1 MCFALYSI
9 EYTEIQSFQT
19 QILSGIY
26 PQVQIESAYTQ
37 VENEHSNRYFDQH
50 WDHSPPFTRRENL
63 TEESLHTIWNSNCPV
78 ESFIRMPNGSEELEK
93 NKTFWTLERSKSLYQ
108 KEKEVKNEQRKN

>member
-37 VENEHSNRYFDQH
+37 VENEYSNRYFVHIKSDQ
-50 WDHSPPFTRRENL
+50 PEAIPA
-63 TEESLHTIWNSNCPV
+63 
-78 ESFIRMPNGSEELEK
+78 EK
-93 NKTFWTLERSKSLYQ
+93 FLVWLAD
-108 KEKEVKNEQRKN
+108 

>member
-37 VENEHSNRYFDQH
+37 VENEHSNRYIIQTDKYV
-50 WDHSPPFTRRENL
+50 PNLPRRRV
-63 TEESLHTIWNSNCPV
+63 NCV
-78 ESFIRMPNGSEELEK
+78 F
-93 NKTFWTLERSKSLYQ
+93 
-108 KEKEVKNEQRKN
+108 